1 MNTYLASWPDGSISV
16 IQADGEINLFLSLDE
31 EGPPLEAKICILPKR
46 FHLKTYLNN
55 EMVEAWVD
63 DYDMEEFQFDENIV
77 EYALKSINPDLTKDQ
92 INLISKTIGM
102 Q

>member
-1 MNTYLASWPDGSISV
+1 MNTYLANWPDGSISV
-16 IQADGEINLFLSLDE
+16 IQADGEVNLFLSLDE
-31 EGPPLEAKICILPKR
+31 EGPPLEAKIYILPKF
-46 FHLKTYLNN
+46 FHLKTNLNN

-63 DYDMEEFQFDENIV
+63 DYDLEEFQFDENIV
-77 EYALKSINPDLTKDQ
+77 EYALKSINPDLTKEQ